1 MQLKGR
7 SVCLRRV
14 NQVLGDT
21 IWDLG
26 CILSHFFTLFF
37 FYRVEQSSVEEQ
49 SKKRIAEIIIGHGE
63 IAT

>member
-1 MQLKGR
+1 M
-7 SVCLRRV
+7 
-14 NQVLGDT
+14 LGDT